1 MSFQHWNVKVKFINE
16 NDEEIELREV
26 VLYKEKVKESII
38 NHKKRMN
45 EVYVYRILKLH
56 PVGGDSFLFE

>member
-26 VLYKEKVKESII
+26 VYIEKI
-38 NHKKRMN
+38 
-45 EVYVYRILKLH
+45 
-56 PVGGDSFLFE
+56 

>member
-26 VLYKEKVKESII
+26 VYIKKSKEKIKKNLTKNRVNGI
-38 NHKKRMN
+38 N
-45 EVYVYRILKLH
+45 
-56 PVGGDSFLFE
+56 S